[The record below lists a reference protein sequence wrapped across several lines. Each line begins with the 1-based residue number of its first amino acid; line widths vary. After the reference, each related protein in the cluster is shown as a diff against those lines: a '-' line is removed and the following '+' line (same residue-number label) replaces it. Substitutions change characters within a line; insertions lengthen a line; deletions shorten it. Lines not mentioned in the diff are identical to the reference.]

1 MAQLRL
7 PEPEPEPEPE
17 PRSREPEARATMMQP
32 ATRPVEV
39 TICCE
44 RLPLME
50 LTGSS
55 CPVFAVLWLYRRQDR
70 RWQEFGR
77 TEVVW
82 HHDCPHFMRSFQLT
96 YLDNKDVMRWDELDQ
111 YIRIELYQHNS
122 SSVNLQQHLRL
133 GKISFALRE
142 LFCTPVQRVTLP
154 FGPTTP
160 AGLESC
166 ITARIAE
173 VNTAHGAEPVEVA
186 VEVAGLGSL
195 VRRDLCNPFI
205 VMCVRLAPRCAPL
218 APPALTPSRPP
229 SAGAATRGASGS
241 RSCARRSA
249 CWTSSRA
256 GRGWTAACSGA
267 ASATPTPTCGSSCG
281 TTTPTAS
288 TTCSAPPKR
297 R

>member
-1 MAQLRL
+1 MTQLRL

-17 PRSREPEARATMMQP
+17 ARATTMQP

-77 TEVVW
+77 TEVVR

-205 VMCVRLAPRCAPL
+205 VMCAPL
-218 APPALTPSRPP
+218 LPVARRSPRPPSRPRARRAQEP
-229 SAGAATRGASGS
+229 LRVGPVGAVPAHGEARAGPRPELAGAGQQPAAVLL
-241 RSCARRSA
+241 
-249 CWTSSRA
+249 
-256 GRGWTAACSGA
+256 WTA
-267 ASATPTPTCGSSCG
+267 
-281 TTTPTAS
+281 
-288 TTCSAPPKR
+288 
-297 R
+297 